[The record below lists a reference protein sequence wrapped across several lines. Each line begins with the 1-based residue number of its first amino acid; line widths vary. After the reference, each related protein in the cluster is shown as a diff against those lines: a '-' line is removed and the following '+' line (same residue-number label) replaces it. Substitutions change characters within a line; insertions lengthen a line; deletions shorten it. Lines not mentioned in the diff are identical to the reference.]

1 MGPYLG
7 SERGPDGVLISV
19 LPGKSVREESLGE
32 GGLPAALLPQQDNL
46 QLDVGHQESEDAQR
60 LAFW

>member
-19 LPGKSVREESLGE
+19 LPGKSVGEESLGE

-46 QLDVGHQESEDAQR
+46 
-60 LAFW
+60 